1 MKKIKNNGQKFVIA
15 GYEIESG
22 INFLSQDFFTILE
35 SVKADLNK
43 WNKLI
48 ESGKIEL
55 LSE

>member
-15 GYEIESG
+15 GHEIESG
-22 INFLSQDFFTILE
+22 INFLSQDFFAVLE
-35 SVKADLNK
+35 SRKADLNK